1 MNKQWLLLGGLL
13 IVAAII
19 IAAVAMTLR
28 SPKPRQVTIASP
40 AAASKKRLLDTAAS
54 RPASAVDFKI
64 SFADNPPTPPRTRLY
79 FPKPL
84 RPVAGLPPAGELAQ
98 LPNGVSR
105 IDLSDFPDGDHYLY
119 IVADG
124 HAQQWRRVRVRSKE
138 IVEGAEDEVT
148 LYPSQY
154 VTIRWAYNTTGKPD
168 LSISNVV
175 NGRNALAQFGQLR
188 FFGMDWQMWQKDA
201 SQQAMF
207 GDVPMLEFHRV
218 GPNMG
223 FQPAPDG
230 AKFEDL
236 IEAPT
241 EGYAAK
247 SIEARPGLLLYCR
260 VEGNTPKPPD
270 RGYGKILVESVS
282 TTRPTDVHIAEDKFP

>member
-1 MNKQWLLLGGLL
+1 MNKQWLLLGGLG

-19 IAAVAMTLR
+19 IAVVMMTLR
-28 SPKPRQVTIASP
+28 SPQPRQVTLTP
-40 AAASKKRLLDTAAS
+40 AKSKRLLDTATS

-64 SFADNPPTPPRTRLY
+64 AFADNPATPPRTRLY

-98 LPNGVSR
+98 LPGGTSR

-119 IVADG
+119 VVADG
-124 HAQQWRRVRVRSKE
+124 HAPQWRRVRVRGKE
-138 IVEGAEDEVT
+138 IVEGMEDEVT

-168 LSISNVV
+168 LSPSNVV
-175 NGRNALAQFGQLR
+175 NGRTALAQFGQLR

-201 SQQAMF
+201 SHKTMF
-207 GDVPMLEFHRV
+207 GDVPMLEFHRISR
-218 GPNMG
+218 NMG
-223 FQPAPDG
+223 FLPAPDG

-236 IEAPT
+236 VEAPT
-241 EGYAAK
+241 DGYTPQSLEAK
-247 SIEARPGLLLYCR
+247 PGLLLYCR

-282 TTRPTDVHIAEDKFP
+282 TTRPTDINIAEDKFP